1 MTEKDKQIQDQ
12 AIRIREL
19 EKENET
25 LVKLVDRLC
34 DLCMKAETPE
44 SPYKA
49 WKLMRDEHESTDS

>member
-1 MTEKDKQIQDQ
+1 MTEKDKQIQEQ

-19 EKENET
+19 ENDIAH
-25 LVKLVDRLC
+25 LLKLLDRMC
-34 DLCMKAETPE
+34 EAKETPE